1 MENTCF
7 DFGEALSFLK
17 SGMKVTNS
25 RGNILFMENN
35 KIYCIPKSQYP
46 KGKREEVKIYWD
58 AVLKDDWRLY
68 PES

>member
-1 MENTCF
+1 MENACF